1 MEEGLRNRTLVLWA
15 LFLLI
20 APALFAASAAKVEP
34 IGPLTDAAASD
45 ALKKAL
51 ESTGYRVLLDDG
63 SGWCKIWL
71 AASAPASGKTDV
83 EGALFPQLS
92 ESMLI
97 GVISFTKAA
106 TDYRGQGIQPGLYT
120 LRYELLPNDGNHL
133 GVADNRDFALLVRAT
148 DDPDPAAKFD
158 LKQLVALSRKATGTG
173 HPGPMNL
180 VQPASDTVP
189 AISNDGQEH
198 WVFADKLKMQTGTPL
213 LIGIVVKGKAAE

>member
-1 MEEGLRNRTLVLWA
+1 MRIRSIVLA
-15 LFLLI
+15 VLLL
-20 APALFAASAAKVEP
+20 APSLFAASAAKVQP

-51 ESTGYRVLLDDG
+51 EPAGYSVVLDDG
-63 SGWCKIWL
+63 SEWCRIWL
-71 AASAPASGKTDV
+71 RAAVPASGQSDV
-83 EGALFPQLS
+83 QGALFPQLA
-92 ESMLI
+92 ESTLI
-97 GVISFTKAA
+97 GVISFSKPA
-106 TDYRGQGIQPGLYT
+106 TDYRGQEVRPGLYT

-133 GVADNRDFALLVRAT
+133 GVADNRDFALLVKAE

-158 LKQLVALSRKATGTG
+158 FQQLVALSRKATGTG
-173 HPGPMNL
+173 HPGPISL

-198 WVFADKLKMQTGTPL
+198 WVFAEKLKMQTGEPL